1 MRRNSIIISF
11 KYTTRRST
19 KINRNVDN
27 NSFPYYYHR
36 TNNMS
41 SFNNSSGNKVIID
54 TDAGVDDAQALMIAL
69 TQHKLQKINVLG
81 ITTVTGNV
89 KLQRVI
95 QNVARVQD
103 TLNTKVPMFKG
114 ADFPMLGRS
123 GVNASYW
130 HGIDGLGD
138 SNFPDI
144 GTEESICYQDNNDK
158 NSNQAASSAAANIS
172 KLVRKYPGEVSIIAL
187 GPLTNIALA
196 LLLDPEFPTFV
207 KEFWWMGGSRT
218 TGNITRTA
226 EFNAYGDPEA
236 LSLCL
241 SHFSLMH
248 CVDWQATLDHGLEFE
263 FVENLFDETNNTRN
277 GKFFKKISTKLI
289 SQSKSSQYKRAGF
302 LIPDPLCMIAYCFR
316 DSIVKYVDANVVCE
330 TKGNETRGMTVFLD
344 SDGTTSEDDGTPTTR
359 NGEKCNVRFYTEL
372 KLDEIKNAFTFVCS
386 L

>member
-103 TLNTKVPMFKG
+103 TLNTKVPIFKG

-123 GVNASYW
+123 GKL
-130 HGIDGLGD
+130 HEMHKKEQHHLL
-138 SNFPDI
+138 
-144 GTEESICYQDNNDK
+144 
-158 NSNQAASSAAANIS
+158 NI
-172 KLVRKYPGEVSIIAL
+172 
-187 GPLTNIALA
+187 
-196 LLLDPEFPTFV
+196 
-207 KEFWWMGGSRT
+207 WM
-218 TGNITRTA
+218 N
-226 EFNAYGDPEA
+226 
-236 LSLCL
+236 
-241 SHFSLMH
+241 
-248 CVDWQATLDHGLEFE
+248 
-263 FVENLFDETNNTRN
+263 
-277 GKFFKKISTKLI
+277 
-289 SQSKSSQYKRAGF
+289 
-302 LIPDPLCMIAYCFR
+302 
-316 DSIVKYVDANVVCE
+316 
-330 TKGNETRGMTVFLD
+330 
-344 SDGTTSEDDGTPTTR
+344 
-359 NGEKCNVRFYTEL
+359 
-372 KLDEIKNAFTFVCS
+372 
-386 L
+386 